1 MAAQRRE
8 RRRTCVPAEMM
19 KLVAL
24 VGHDHLV
31 DDLAIGLRLGV
42 DIDHRET
49 VGLREVRA
57 EHEGEGQGLRRA
69 CDCLLRR
76 RIECGIWSKI
86 HWSTP
91 IEQAADHGAGHA
103 TATRRVRPAAPRV
116 KDSVSR
122 FRAVSSRTAPCAA
135 ETGAKAPAPAAR
147 AASAQPMSFFFRF
160 RSG

>member
-19 KLVAL
+19 KLVTL
-24 VGHDHLV
+24 IRHRHRVHDLAVSGRAGLHV
-31 DDLAIGLRLGV
+31 DDRQ
-42 DIDHRET
+42 R

-122 FRAVSSRTAPCAA
+122 FRAVSSRTAPRAA